1 TLGQPP
7 DRAAL
12 TALLVQQVSERTG
25 YPLEMLGLDH
35 PTEGD
40 LGIDSI
46 KRVEILCALQERLP
60 AAVVARV
67 TEQMET
73 LTRVKTLNGIVDRL
87 LASTGAPA
95 NAAPVASA
103 PAPEAQPSREPVVI
117 ERIPR
122 FQIRPFREPLSDA
135 EPARLTGLFLITE
148 DELAVAPLVTE
159 ALKARGATPAVI
171 DRGAL
176 ADPALMDA
184 RVAALAAEHGPVS
197 GIVHLAPL
205 SRRSVATSLA
215 EWRAMT
221 AVDVKSLYHLL
232 HVCAADLVRAAGKG
246 QAWGLA
252 AAAMGGRYGA
262 GGRDTGGA
270 AGRGRVGVPA

>member
-1 TLGQPP
+1 EAVATAAPVPAAAPPASPQPTGGQAP

-35 PTEGD
+35 DIEAE

-46 KRVEILCALQERLP
+46 KRVEILGALQERLP

-67 TEQMET
+67 AEQMET
-73 LTRVKTLNGIVDRL
+73 RTRVKTLNGIVDRL

-95 NAAPVASA
+95 NAAPVAPA

-135 EPARLTGLFLITE
+135 EPARLTGL
-148 DELAVAPLVTE
+148 
-159 ALKARGATPAVI
+159 
-171 DRGAL
+171 
-176 ADPALMDA
+176 
-184 RVAALAAEHGPVS
+184 
-197 GIVHLAPL
+197 
-205 SRRSVATSLA
+205 
-215 EWRAMT
+215 
-221 AVDVKSLYHLL
+221 
-232 HVCAADLVRAAGKG
+232 
-246 QAWGLA
+246 
-252 AAAMGGRYGA
+252 
-262 GGRDTGGA
+262 
-270 AGRGRVGVPA
+270 